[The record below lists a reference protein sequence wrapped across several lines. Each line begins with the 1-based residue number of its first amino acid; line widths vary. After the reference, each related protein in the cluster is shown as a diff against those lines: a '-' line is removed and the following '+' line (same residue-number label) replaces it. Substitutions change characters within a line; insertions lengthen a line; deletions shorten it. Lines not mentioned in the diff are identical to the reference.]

1 MAQAQIDENNF
12 LLAIPGVVDIVE
24 RARQEGFQA
33 GVNAARNEIWQGLNI
48 LKEIGVSLNPR

>member
-1 MAQAQIDENNF
+1 MFVIDEHNF
-12 LLAIPGVVDIVE
+12 LLSIPGVVDIVK